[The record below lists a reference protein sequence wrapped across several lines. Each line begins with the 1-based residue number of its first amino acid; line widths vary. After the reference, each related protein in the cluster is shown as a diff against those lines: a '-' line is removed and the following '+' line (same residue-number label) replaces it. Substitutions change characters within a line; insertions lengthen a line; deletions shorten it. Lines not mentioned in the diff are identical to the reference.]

1 MRLKNTVTAVGALV
15 LLAASSLWA
24 QQGVLSLA
32 QSAAKAKQIIAETIQ
47 ALGGKAYLDAG
58 DQTCTGQVASF
69 GFHNQ
74 VLNYRSVED
83 YKLFPDK
90 ERSEYYQKRNII
102 NVYNGKQGWTLDR
115 AGVSDL
121 PAADIADFQAG
132 LDRDMNFLFRFRLH
146 DPGLT
151 FQYDGSDVVD
161 LKQVYWVQVT
171 NTHNLT
177 TKIAVSQFSHLPVQ
191 ALYINRDP
199 VTDELSQE
207 TEYFSNYQDVQG
219 IETPYQ
225 DSRFRNG
232 QKIFQF
238 FISSCQYNTG
248 LKPDFFTKQSLEER
262 WAKLGGKKK
271 KKRHLF

>member
-1 MRLKNTVTAVGALV
+1 MRLKNAATTVGALA

-32 QSAAKAKQIIAETIQ
+32 ESAAKAKQIITQTIQ
-47 ALGGKAYLDAG
+47 ALGGKKYLDVQ
-58 DQTCTGQVASF
+58 DQTGIGRVASF
-69 GFHNQ
+69 GFQ
-74 VLNYRSVED
+74 DQLTSYRRVYD
-83 YKLFPDK
+83 YTLFPDK
-90 ERSEYYQKRNII
+90 ERMEYYKQRNII

-115 AGVSDL
+115 GGVSDL
-121 PAADIADFQAG
+121 PAAAIDDFQAG
-132 LDRDMNFLFRFRLH
+132 LNRNINILFRFRLH
-146 DPGLT
+146 DPNLS
-151 FQYDGSDVVD
+151 FQYDGSAVVD
-161 LKQVYWVQVT
+161 LKQVYWVEVT
-171 NTHNLT
+171 NADNLT

-191 ALYINRDP
+191 AVYISRDP
-199 VTDELSQE
+199 VTHERTEE
-207 TEYFSNYQDVQG
+207 TEYFSNYQNVQG

-232 QKIFQF
+232 RKIFQF

-271 KKRHLF
+271 KKRRLF